1 MIAGFDVL
9 KVRADFPALQQQIH
23 GYPLVYLDNAATS
36 QKPSRVIEA
45 LRRFYETDCA
55 NIHRG
60 VHELS
65 ERATAAYEAVRI
77 KAQRFLNA
85 RRSDEIV
92 FVRGATEG
100 INLVA
105 ATWGR
110 QNVKQGD
117 EIVISTLEHHSNI
130 VPWQLLCEEKG
141 AILKWIPVDDRGE
154 LILEEY
160 EKLLGPRTKLVAI
173 THVSNTLG
181 TINPVRQIIQMAHHA
196 GAVVLVDGAQRAPH
210 ARVDVKSM
218 DADFYAFSG
227 HKTLGPTGIGVLYGK
242 YGLLESMPPYQSG
255 GGMIRAVSF
264 EKTTFDNPPS
274 KFEAGTPNI
283 AGAIGLGAALE
294 YIAQIGIDNI
304 ASYEHE
310 LLLYG
315 TAALSTVPGLRII
328 GTAPDK
334 AAVLSFVI
342 DGLDAHDVGAMLDLM
357 GIEVRS
363 GHHCAQP
370 VMTRFKLTA
379 TTRASLA
386 FYNTTAEID
395 ALTDGLKRI
404 TRNCR

>member
-23 GYPLVYLDNAATS
+23 GYPLVYLDSAATS
-36 QKPSRVIEA
+36 QKPNRVIEV

-173 THVSNTLG
+173 TDVSNTLG
-181 TINPVRQIIQMAHHA
+181 TINPVRQIIQMAHFA
-196 GAVVLVDGAQRAPH
+196 GAVVLVDGAQSAPH

-242 YGLLESMPPYQSG
+242 YALLESMPPYQSG

-304 ASYEHE
+304 ASYEHQ

-342 DGLDAHDVGAMLDLM
+342 DGLDAHDVGATLDLM
-357 GIEVRS
+357 GIAVRS
-363 GHHCAQP
+363 GQHCAQP

-395 ALTDGLKRI
+395 ALADGLKRI
-404 TRNCR
+404 ARNCR